1 MEDNLK
7 KKIIDLSNDSEKLLE
22 LLSSIPQEKWDI
34 DTIVI
39 YVKAIVAADKLFES
53 DNIDDIYD
61 LLLSV
66 ADEGTI
72 NYEWNSTIAN
82 VCFNLQLQEE
92 SVLYQKQAIR
102 LKGGNPDMSEENLS
116 EIYEQVLLK
125 LQDESLDED
134 DEDFSDEEYLA
145 MYYYN

>member
-1 MEDNLK
+1 MEDNFK
-7 KKIIDLSNDSEKLLE
+7 KKIRDLSNDSEKLLE
-22 LLSSIPQEKWDI
+22 LLNSIPQEEWDI

-39 YVKAIVAADKLFES
+39 YVKAIVATDKLFES

-66 ADEGTI
+66 ADEGAI
-72 NYEWNSTIAN
+72 NYEWNSTTAN